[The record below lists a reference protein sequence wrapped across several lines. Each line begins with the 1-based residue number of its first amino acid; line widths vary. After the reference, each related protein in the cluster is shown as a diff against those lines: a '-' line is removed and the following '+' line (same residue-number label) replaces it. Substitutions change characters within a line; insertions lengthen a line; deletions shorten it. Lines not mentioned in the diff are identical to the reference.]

1 MDIMELL
8 KTRRTYRRF
17 EQREVPKDV
26 LDDILEAAR
35 IANCGANRQA
45 LKYVV
50 VDKKEDVKKINEL
63 VHWAGYL
70 PKEIGTPKENETP
83 VLFVGVLQDTRIPGN
98 VDVDAGIAMAN
109 MTTAAW
115 AKGVGSCMMG
125 AIERTEIA
133 AYLNLDEALKV
144 HTFVAFGY
152 PSHKSNIVP
161 MKDGDVKYYVDDNK
175 DYCVPKRDLYDILV

>member
-1 MDIMELL
+1 MDVMELL

-17 EQREVPKDV
+17 ESKPVPEDV
-26 LDDILEAAR
+26 VADILEAAR

-45 LKYVV
+45 LKYIVV
-50 VDKKEDVKKINEL
+50 SDFEEVKKVNAL

-70 PKEIGTPKENETP
+70 PKEVGTPKENEIPT
-83 VLFVGVLQDTRIPGN
+83 LFVGVLQDTLIPGN

-125 AIERTEIA
+125 AIERNELA
-133 AYLNLDEALKV
+133 VLLKLPENLKI
-144 HTFVAFGY
+144 HTMVAFGY

-161 MKDGDVKYYVDDNK
+161 MKDGDVKYYVDENK
-175 DYCVPKRDLYDILV
+175 DYYVPKRDLYDILI